1 MVEEIIFLFIR
12 IRDFKYFVKKKKREK
27 RENDTSTWT
36 EFKTSG
42 FILKFRNIYDS
53 RKSFSIRFIA
63 GALMILTSIQLTSDK
78 STDTA
83 WQSWRWYDTGQSLFA
98 QRDAIPVS
106 RNLIKKYA
114 RRRKRARSSP
124 SSPPTFFIPPSFIRI
139 PTSRGRDPLIRTA
152 IGLSPHSAEILTS
165 GQVFPRINF
174 KFIDSKNYITY
185 VTS

>member
-1 MVEEIIFLFIR
+1 MVEEIIFFFIR

-78 STDTA
+78 STDT
-83 WQSWRWYDTGQSLFA
+83 DV
-98 QRDAIPVS
+98 AIVIRHWPVS
-106 RNLIKKYA
+106 LRAERRN
-114 RRRKRARSSP
+114 P
-124 SSPPTFFIPPSFIRI
+124 
-139 PTSRGRDPLIRTA
+139 
-152 IGLSPHSAEILTS
+152 
-165 GQVFPRINF
+165 GQQ
-174 KFIDSKNYITY
+174 KFN
-185 VTS
+185 